1 MLRSVLSVAQ
11 TLRQHWLTY
20 SNFMFRPQL
29 AGLLA
34 HPVQLQ
40 LDAQASFSPM
50 DASFVQRESLE
61 SLWQD
66 CLWFAVPKS
75 KITRHKK
82 RLKTTV
88 QKRIPLR
95 QNIVTD
101 PRTGQVTLKHHMP
114 SNWKDFLPKTPTPND
129 KNP

>member
-1 MLRSVLSVAQ
+1 
-11 TLRQHWLTY
+11 
-20 SNFMFRPQL
+20 MFRPQL
-29 AGLLA
+29 AGLSQS
-34 HPVQLQ
+34 HPMQ
-40 LDAQASFSPM
+40 LDAQTCGSSMDSSFG
-50 DASFVQRESLE
+50 QRESLE

-114 SNWKDFLPKTPTPND
+114 SNWKDFLPQTPPSND